1 LKILRESIKEVILKK
16 ILVID
21 DDEKVGETIK
31 ALLENH
37 NYKVEYVQDGKKG
50 FEKIKKFK
58 PDLVVTDLLM
68 PGIHGFDLCKIIKN
82 DKQTGHIPVVAVSA
96 VYQRSV
102 VGHEIKEAGIDAF
115 VKKPVN
121 FAMLLD
127 SIESLIS
134 K

>member
-1 LKILRESIKEVILKK
+1 MNK

-37 NYKVEYVQDGKKG
+37 NYMVEYVQDGKKG

-68 PGIHGFDLCKIIKN
+68 PGIHGFDLCKMIKN
-82 DKQTGHIPVVAVSA
+82 DEKTGHIPVVAVSA

-102 VGHEIKEAGIDAF
+102 AAHEIKEAGFDAF

-121 FAMLLD
+121 FASLLD